1 MLRFFIRPVRV
12 WVIRYCVTA
21 VLDATTVRSARV
33 LMFSTQAVWLK
44 NNISTRYILFSS
56 SEANAG
62 VEKAKKVHMFCCVFP
77 Q

>member
-1 MLRFFIRPVRV
+1 MRV

-21 VLDATTVRSARV
+21 VLDATIVRSA

-56 SEANAG
+56 SEANAE

>member
-1 MLRFFIRPVRV
+1 M
-12 WVIRYCVTA
+12 TA
-21 VLDATTVRSARV
+21 VLDATTVRSARA

-62 VEKAKKVHMFCCVFP
+62 VEKAKKEHVLLCFP
-77 Q
+77 SINISA